1 MKKRPLYLTPVVV
14 TAIVL
19 LLALSRLMPHP
30 FNFSPLGAMALF
42 GGARY
47 SNRLAAYTIPLFAM
61 WASDLILN
69 YSYFG
74 AFTLFYPG
82 AIYTYGAFALVVFAE
97 SYIRKAAPLR
107 LLGAGLAA
115 SLIFFLVSN
124 FGVWASGL
132 IYPKTVPGLTACYAA
147 GLPFFRNTL
156 AGDLIYTLTIFYG
169 WEAIAR
175 YFSLPSAVAVRK
187 SR

>member
-1 MKKRPLYLTPVVV
+1 MKKRPLHLTPIIV

-19 LLALSRLMPHP
+19 ALALSRLMPHP
-30 FNFSPLGAMALF
+30 FNFSPVAALALF

-69 YSYFG
+69 HSYFG
-74 AFTLFYPG
+74 TFTLFYPG
-82 AIYTYGAFALVVFAE
+82 AIYTYGAFALVVFAGNL
-97 SYIRKAAPLR
+97 IRNAAPLR

-132 IYPKTVPGLTACYAA
+132 IYPKTTAGLTACYTA

-156 AGDLIYTLTIFYG
+156 TGDLIYTFTVFYG

-175 YFSLPSAVAVRK
+175 YFSLPAAVAVRN